1 MDPDIFVRNA
11 LIQMYAECG
20 WIDSSAKVFDG
31 MPDRD
36 VVSYSTLIRS
46 YARAGSFNAA
56 LGLVREMAGLG
67 VRPSEVAIIN
77 MISLFA
83 DVRDLRTGWPVHAYL
98 IKNLAAEPPS
108 VNVGT
113 SLIDM
118 YSKCGSFGSARAVFD
133 RMEERSTA
141 SWSAM
146 IAGCVRAREVEL
158 GMRLFG
164 RMRRENVM
172 PNEITILSLVI
183 ECGLSRDL
191 GLGKWLHAYVLRNGF
206 EMALPLATALVDM
219 YCKCGDVRSA
229 RAIFDAMRGRDVMTW
244 TAMIAG
250 YSEANF
256 FDEAFE
262 LFWRMKDSKIEPNEV
277 TVVNLL
283 TLCAE
288 AGALDRGRWVHGFID
303 KRGIGTDVVLATAL
317 VDMYAKCGEVES
329 AYRVF
334 DEAVDRDV
342 CMWNAM
348 LNGLA
353 MNGLGE
359 EAQELFSRMEME
371 GRIKPNDITFIGL
384 LRACSHSGL
393 VAEGKRMFHRMACDF
408 GLDPKVEHY
417 GCMVDLLGRAGLL
430 EAALEMVAG
439 MPVAPNIVVWGALL
453 AACKVHKN
461 PEIGDVAARELLK
474 LEPRSTGYNVL
485 ISNLYASEKRWKDVA
500 ELRTTMKDSGIRKV
514 PGMSSTELNGVV
526 HDFVTGDLLHP
537 ETKKIYMMVDEM
549 QRKLKQA
556 GHQVDTSVVLLNVDD
571 EEKENALNYHSEKLA
586 MAFGLISTAPGT
598 PLRIVK
604 NLRVCDDCHA
614 ATKLLSKIYDR
625 VIIVRD
631 RNRFHRF
638 SKGSCSCKDY
648 W

>member
-1 MDPDIFVRNA
+1 
-11 LIQMYAECG
+11 
-20 WIDSSAKVFDG
+20 
-31 MPDRD
+31 
-36 VVSYSTLIRS
+36 
-46 YARAGSFNAA
+46 
-56 LGLVREMAGLG
+56 
-67 VRPSEVAIIN
+67 
-77 MISLFA
+77 
-83 DVRDLRTGWPVHAYL
+83 
-98 IKNLAAEPPS
+98 
-108 VNVGT
+108 
-113 SLIDM
+113 
-118 YSKCGSFGSARAVFD
+118 
-133 RMEERSTA
+133 
-141 SWSAM
+141 
-146 IAGCVRAREVEL
+146 
-158 GMRLFG
+158 
-164 RMRRENVM
+164 
-172 PNEITILSLVI
+172 
-183 ECGLSRDL
+183 
-191 GLGKWLHAYVLRNGF
+191 
-206 EMALPLATALVDM
+206 
-219 YCKCGDVRSA
+219 
-229 RAIFDAMRGRDVMTW
+229 
-244 TAMIAG
+244 
-250 YSEANF
+250 
-256 FDEAFE
+256 
-262 LFWRMKDSKIEPNEV
+262 
-277 TVVNLL
+277 
-283 TLCAE
+283 
-288 AGALDRGRWVHGFID
+288 
-303 KRGIGTDVVLATAL
+303 
-317 VDMYAKCGEVES
+317 
-329 AYRVF
+329 
-334 DEAVDRDV
+334 
-342 CMWNAM
+342 
-348 LNGLA
+348 
-353 MNGLGE
+353 
-359 EAQELFSRMEME
+359 
-371 GRIKPNDITFIGL
+371 
-384 LRACSHSGL
+384 
-393 VAEGKRMFHRMACDF
+393 MFHRMACDF